1 MDILAVMKLAHDR
14 TATLLRRVN
23 TTGEEDGELAITAY
37 EVLNEPVSPPPRE
50 TVGSSV
56 RARSGQ
62 WQTGSSRGGRAA

>member
-1 MDILAVMKLAHDR
+1 MDILDVMKLAHDR

-37 EVLNEPVSPPPRE
+37 EVLAEPVDPPPTE
-50 TVGSSV
+50 APGSSV

-62 WQTGSSRGGRAA
+62 WQTGPTRGGRAA